1 MKELA
6 AETLMLESLT
16 YNMKKKL
23 QLICVTT
30 KPQIRSR
37 VYHLHL
43 ISLYAYIFWKIL
55 ASPLVFCITY
65 RKAHFEGWQGGVY
78 GPYQNSLTLPHCAY
92 ITESVWYV
100 RNSLVNL
107 LKASTSTQ
115 TPWLHRPS
123 CNALESR
130 MGPQYAFPLKHGVC
144 WMEGV
149 VALGVFIPLRNP
161 LVGDLQLNSLHC
173 TS

>member
-55 ASPLVFCITY
+55 ASPLVFLYNIQ
-65 RKAHFEGWQGGVY
+65 EG
-78 GPYQNSLTLPHCAY
+78 P
-92 ITESVWYV
+92 
-100 RNSLVNL
+100 
-107 LKASTSTQ
+107 
-115 TPWLHRPS
+115 
-123 CNALESR
+123 
-130 MGPQYAFPLKHGVC
+130 F
-144 WMEGV
+144 
-149 VALGVFIPLRNP
+149 
-161 LVGDLQLNSLHC
+161 
-173 TS
+173 